1 MDPQIRRQRTLE
13 AIKRLLLRETRN
25 HPLLIVIEDLH
36 WVDNETQAF
45 LASLAESIAG
55 ARLLLLVSYRPEYA
69 HPWGTKTYFSQLRL
83 DPLEEESA
91 EEMLGVMLGNEAS
104 LRPLKK
110 VILEKS
116 EGVPFFI
123 EEIVQA
129 LFDRGVLVRNGGV
142 SLTRPITEIHVP
154 PTVQGMLAARIDRL
168 QAEEKELLQTAA
180 VAGREFS
187 LALLERVTNRPADGL
202 QRTLARLQAAEF
214 VYEQPA
220 STELDYVFKHALT
233 QEVAYASVLLER
245 RRQLH
250 DRIAQAIESLAGTD
264 STNTI
269 ASSHTTTA
277 AAATLRRPSTTFSS
291 PASRQPSAERMPRR
305 SLISPRRSSCSAL
318 CRRAETIPIK
328 SSHYSSP
335 SDQR

>member
-1 MDPQIRRQRTLE
+1 
-13 AIKRLLLRETRN
+13 
-25 HPLLIVIEDLH
+25 
-36 WVDNETQAF
+36 
-45 LASLAESIAG
+45 
-55 ARLLLLVSYRPEYA
+55 
-69 HPWGTKTYFSQLRL
+69 
-83 DPLEEESA
+83 LEEESA

-142 SLTRPITEIHVP
+142 SLTRPTTEIHVP

-250 DRIAQAIESLAGTD
+250 DRIA
-264 STNTI
+264 
-269 ASSHTTTA
+269 
-277 AAATLRRPSTTFSS
+277 
-291 PASRQPSAERMPRR
+291 
-305 SLISPRRSSCSAL
+305 
-318 CRRAETIPIK
+318 
-328 SSHYSSP
+328 
-335 SDQR
+335 